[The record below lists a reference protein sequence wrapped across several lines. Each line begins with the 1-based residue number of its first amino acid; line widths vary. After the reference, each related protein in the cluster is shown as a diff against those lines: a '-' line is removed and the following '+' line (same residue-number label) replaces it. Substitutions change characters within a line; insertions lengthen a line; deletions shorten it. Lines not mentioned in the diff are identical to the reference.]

1 VVSAKIKFI
10 AITIDE
16 LVLVPIA
23 FILVYFFLPE
33 ILLPIIVIGVIGSAI
48 FVVIKYYLVYPSLQE
63 TTAGQYDVHGLTGY
77 VTSTVTQKSGKV
89 KVGQEIWDART
100 DEGSIEPGTEI
111 VITSRESLRVRVR
124 VKEE

>member
-1 VVSAKIKFI
+1 MVSAKVKFI
-10 AITIDE
+10 AITVDE

-23 FILVYFFLPE
+23 FVLVYLFLPE
-33 ILLPIIVIGVIGSAI
+33 ILVPIIIIGVIGSVI
-48 FVVIKYYLVYPSLQE
+48 FVAIKYYLVYPSLQE
-63 TTAGQYDVHGLTGY
+63 TTAGQYDLHGVTGY
-77 VTSTVTQKSGKV
+77 VTSTVTEKSGKV

-124 VKEE
+124 AKEE